1 MNVFDYIKYSALLG
15 FRALIKLISHARQK
29 TVNSIINRKIHG
41 CLEIPHLFLV
51 WNMIFHSRLLSIN
64 SILLLFLCFVSL
76 VFWSWIINKSFK
88 KKNHSLFIHNS
99 WVNLNIE
106 LAPENALL
114 PLLTAFVQG
123 NTQGELDPIGKGEVM
138 GETVHFHSA
147 YAKKCCVVLHSSSIY
162 TSLISFTTEHSADFP
177 NRYRRLRIQ
186 WFQDGGCS

>member
-1 MNVFDYIKYSALLG
+1 MLGNTTFISRVEHDISLSFVKYQQYYHYFCVLYRLCFG
-15 FRALIKLISHARQK
+15 
-29 TVNSIINRKIHG
+29 HG
-41 CLEIPHLFLV
+41 LST
-51 WNMIFHSRLLSIN
+51 SRLN
-64 SILLLFLCFVSL
+64 
-76 VFWSWIINKSFK
+76 
-88 KKNHSLFIHNS
+88 FIHNS

-114 PLLTAFVQG
+114 PLLTAFVKG

-138 GETVHFHSA
+138 VETVHFHSA

-186 WFQDGGCS
+186 WFQNGGCL